1 MTIDKFRIALAA
13 ATTPQQLFDAIVQ
26 QENAL

>member
-1 MTIDKFRIALAA
+1 MTIDKFRQALAVA
-13 ATTPQQLFDAIVQ
+13 KTPQEIFDVIVQ

>member
-1 MTIDKFRIALAA
+1 MTIDKFRQALAGA
-13 ATTPQQLFDAIVQ
+13 QGSQQLFDAIVQ